1 MVRQEGP
8 GVHGPGPRLGQGRHA
23 GDEVFTV
30 GIVPEDH
37 AAFEPPHHHVVEGP
51 VEDSGRSAEGIQAG
65 LAGHGEE

>member
-1 MVRQEGP
+1 MVRKEGP

-37 AAFEPPHHHVVEGP
+37 AAFEPPHHHVVEGI
-51 VEDSGRSAEGIQAG
+51 RGIQAG